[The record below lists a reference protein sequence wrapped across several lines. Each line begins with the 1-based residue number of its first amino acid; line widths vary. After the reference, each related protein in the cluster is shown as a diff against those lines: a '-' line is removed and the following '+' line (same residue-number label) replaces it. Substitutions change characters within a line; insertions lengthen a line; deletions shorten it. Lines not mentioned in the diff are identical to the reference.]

1 MSYSLWPHR
10 LQCTRLSCP
19 SLSAGACS
27 NSHLWRQ
34 WYYLTISS
42 SATLFSLCLQSFP
55 STVSFS
61 MSQLFG
67 LGGQNIVASASVLP
81 MNIQGWF
88 SIGLTDLISLLSKG
102 LYSSPTPQFENINSS
117 ALSFLYSPTLTSIL
131 DYWKY
136 HSFDHTLS
144 TKWCLCFWIWLS
156 RFVTA
161 FLSRSKSLL
170 ISWLQS
176 SSTVIWGPE
185 KIKSVTA
192 SKCSSSICYEVM
204 GPDAMILAFWMLS
217 FKPVF
222 SLSFFFIL
230 IKRLH
235 SSSSLFA
242 LEWYHLHIWGC
253 WYFSQQYWFW
263 LVLHPAQY
271 FTRCTLHIS

>member
-1 MSYSLWPHR
+1 
-10 LQCTRLSCP
+10 
-19 SLSAGACS
+19 
-27 NSHLWRQ
+27 
-34 WYYLTISS
+34 
-42 SATLFSLCLQSFP
+42 
-55 STVSFS
+55 

-88 SIGLTDLISLLSKG
+88 SLGLTDFISLLSKG

-117 ALSFLYSPTLTSIL
+117 ALSFLYSPTVTSIL

-136 HSFDHTLS
+136 HSFDHICQQSDVSALNMV
-144 TKWCLCFWIWLS
+144 S

-204 GPDAMILAFWMLS
+204 GPDAMSLAFWMLS

-222 SLSFFFIL
+222 SLSFFFFL
-230 IKRLH
+230 
-235 SSSSLFA
+235 SSSKGSIIP
-242 LEWYHLHIWGC
+242 LH
-253 WYFSQQYWFW
+253 FW
-263 LVLHPAQY
+263 L
-271 FTRCTLHIS
+271 